1 MGALEVVAFAMA
13 LGMVVLN
20 MRVHPAAWPLAIGS
34 SAVYGFV
41 FWEHR
46 LYGDAT
52 LQLLFIAMAAWGW
65 WQWVRGT
72 GADGAPLVVRSLS
85 RRGRFA
91 TVAAIAVAWP
101 AIGIV
106 LAAFTDSDVPWWDAF
121 PTAASV
127 VATVLL
133 ARKRVENW
141 PVWIAVNVVATALFA
156 WKALWL
162 TTVLYAVFT
171 GLAVVG
177 WRTWRRLESRQAAR
191 A

>member
-1 MGALEVVAFAMA
+1 MTALEVVAVVLSIAMV
-13 LGMVVLN
+13 LLN
-20 MRVHPAAWPLAIGS
+20 MRVHPAAWPLAIAS
-34 SAVYGFV
+34 SACYGFL

-65 WQWVRGT
+65 WQWLRGH
-72 GADGAPLVVRSLS
+72 GDGGAPLVVRPLS

-91 TVAAIAVAWP
+91 AVAAIAVAWP
-101 AIGIV
+101 AVGLV
-106 LAAFTDSDVPWWDAF
+106 LKAFTDSDLPWWDAF

-127 VATVLL
+127 VGTVLL
-133 ARKRVENW
+133 ARKHVENW
-141 PVWIAVNVVATALFA
+141 PVWLVVNVVATGLFA

-162 TTVLYAVFT
+162 TAGLYAAF
-171 GLAVVG
+171 VVLSVLG
-177 WRTWRRLESRQAAR
+177 WRAWRALAARQAVR

>member
-1 MGALEVVAFAMA
+1 MSGLEGVAFAMA
-13 LGMVVLN
+13 LAMVLLN

-34 SAVYGFV
+34 SAVYGVV

-52 LQLLFIAMAAWGW
+52 LQLLFIGMAAWGW
-65 WQWVRGT
+65 WQWMRGT
-72 GADGAPLVVRSLS
+72 GADGAPLVVRALS

-101 AIGIV
+101 AIGLV
-106 LAAFTDSDVPWWDAF
+106 LAGFTDSDVPWWDAF
-121 PTAASV
+121 PTAGST

-133 ARKRVENW
+133 ARKFVENW
-141 PVWIAVNVVATALFA
+141 PVWIVVDIVATALFA

-162 TTVLYAVFT
+162 TAALYAIFT
-171 GLAVVG
+171 ALAVAG
-177 WRTWRRLESRQAAR
+177 WIAWRKLEAR
-191 A
+191 RAVRA